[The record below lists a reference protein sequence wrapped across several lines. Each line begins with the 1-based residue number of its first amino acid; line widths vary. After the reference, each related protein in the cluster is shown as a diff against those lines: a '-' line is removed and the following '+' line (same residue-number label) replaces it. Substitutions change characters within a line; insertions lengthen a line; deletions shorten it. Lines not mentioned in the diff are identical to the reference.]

1 VAKKFKFNLQS
12 VLNLKEF
19 REELLKQDLCKLI
32 EKLNEENDKYEV
44 LMTELITAKDKLNH
58 ELSEDIKTVKVIE
71 CNDYIEYL
79 NYLISNQ
86 VKIIKTI
93 EQTIKEKRDEIL
105 KNEVE
110 KKVIEKLKDKK
121 LSSFTKETNIKTQK
135 NIDDLTIQRFFFE
148 RGEKKIDGSIYSN

>member
-1 VAKKFKFNLQS
+1 MAKKFKFNLQS